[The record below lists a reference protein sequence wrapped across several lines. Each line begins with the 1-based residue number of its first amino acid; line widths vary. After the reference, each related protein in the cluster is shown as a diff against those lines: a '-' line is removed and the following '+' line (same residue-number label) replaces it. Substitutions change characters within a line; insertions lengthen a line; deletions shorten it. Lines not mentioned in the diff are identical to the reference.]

1 VSEPTIGAGYPK
13 ALLMFAVSLGADRA
27 ALLDRAALASADLAE
42 AEARVPLARYVALFE
57 AAAQLTGD
65 PALALR
71 FGEAVRM
78 QDISIVGLICEVA
91 ETTAEVGRQLNRF
104 SRLVIDDGG
113 GASDMVRA
121 VPDREGLWMEVV
133 SGPHGD
139 HPFIIEAELAR
150 LVCNTRAM
158 FGSAPAFQA
167 MRFPLAAHFTHPA
180 PPYIADYERIFAAP
194 LVFGAR
200 RNALLLD
207 PAFPFL
213 RLPTTNSFAF
223 GALSERAQALL
234 HALEAAGTLRARVE
248 RQLMP
253 ILHTG
258 DADMDAVARALGV
271 GRRTL
276 QRRLAAEGV
285 TFEAV
290 FDDLRR
296 QLALSYLADRKVSA
310 NETAY
315 LVGFSEPAAFSRA
328 FKRWT
333 GTTPGAWRPLSP
345 PVSPPFGGDPPSPGG
360 EGEGGA
366 LSSPLMG
373 EVDRPA

>member
-1 VSEPTIGAGYPK
+1 LAESTIGAGYPK
-13 ALLMFAVSLGADRA
+13 ALLMFAVSRGADRQ
-27 ALLDRAALASADLAE
+27 ALLDRSALASHDLADP
-42 AEARVPLARYVALFE
+42 EARVPLSSYIALFE
-57 AAAQLTGD
+57 AAILLCRE
-65 PALALR
+65 PALALK

-91 ETTAEVGRQLNRF
+91 ETTAEVGRQLNRY

-113 GASDMVRA
+113 PADMVRA
-121 VPDREGLWMEVV
+121 APGKEGLWMEVV
-133 SGPHGD
+133 SGPYCD
-139 HPFIIEAELAR
+139 NPFLIEAELAR

-180 PPYIADYERIFAAP
+180 PAYRAEYERIFAAP
-194 LVFGAR
+194 LVFGAD

-213 RLPTTNSFAF
+213 KLPPTNRFAF
-223 GALSERAQALL
+223 GALSERADALL
-234 HALEAAGTLRARVE
+234 HALDASRTVRARVE
-248 RQLMP
+248 RLLMP

-258 DADMDAVARALGV
+258 DAGMDKVAVAMGV
-271 GRRTL
+271 SRRTL
-276 QRRLAAEGV
+276 QRRLGAEGV
-285 TFEAV
+285 TFETV

-296 QLALSYLADRKVSA
+296 QLASHYLADRKVSA

-328 FKRWT
+328 FRRWT
-333 GTTPGAWRPLSP
+333 GTTPSAYRAGAS
-345 PVSPPFGGDPPSPGG
+345 
-360 EGEGGA
+360 
-366 LSSPLMG
+366 
-373 EVDRPA
+373 